1 MASSNLSGF
10 GSPSSSD
17 DPLGQAVELLKRPQQ
32 FSKTYDSSPQR
43 YEGLHEPVIK
53 AVRLL
58 IGEVESLRDEV
69 KELRGQLDA
78 K

>member
-1 MASSNLSGF
+1 MASETLQSSF
-10 GSPSSSD
+10 GSTPGD
-17 DPLGQAVELLKRPQQ
+17 DPLAQAVELLKKPQD
-32 FSKTYDSSPQR
+32 FSRRFDGSPQR

-69 KELRGQLDA
+69 EELRQQLDA